1 MLVTSRVRLG
11 ARYRYVMDIDALGGT
26 FGSSHGGDLDLIT
39 GQSDVDPL
47 LGHFF
52 FSLFLQLTKD
62 MASQPHWFLD
72 YLHFLVDFRG
82 VPFL

>member
-47 LGHFF
+47 LGQVFF
-52 FSLFLQLTKD
+52 FRCFCC
-62 MASQPHWFLD
+62 
-72 YLHFLVDFRG
+72 
-82 VPFL
+82 